1 MESARTSAGQDAI
14 DQTPQQLATPLESS
28 PEVPLPIPTPTATPA
43 TAAQGQAQGQGQ
55 GPPGTAPGAR
65 VAIPRLTSA
74 TRPSAPVRVTR
85 ACVQCHRKKRK
96 CDGRKPR
103 CGFCMR
109 SGAVCTYSKSK
120 RESQQLEVR
129 SLEQRIRAYESVLQE
144 IVEKSSTSSPGAGDS
159 RRVIQDAIQVGLSLL
174 AVYGVI
180 SEADLW

>member
-1 MESARTSAGQDAI
+1 MESARTSAGQDAT

-28 PEVPLPIPTPTATPA
+28 PEVPLPITTPTA
-43 TAAQGQAQGQGQ
+43 AAQGQAQGQGQ

-85 ACVQCHRKKRK
+85 ACVQCHRKKTK

-103 CGFCMR
+103 CGVCMR

-144 IVEKSSTSSPGAGDS
+144 IVEKSSTGSPGGAGDS
-159 RRVIQDAIQVGLSLL
+159 RRVIQDAIQVG
-174 AVYGVI
+174 
-180 SEADLW
+180 